1 MTGQQL
7 PVALSDLLPALAR
20 EIDGPRQA
28 ILAAEHHLTAILQ
41 SRPAAEGAA
50 QDLQSIDLALQ
61 ILNDLE
67 EFMMRLGDHVP
78 AGIQINAGPA
88 LNALKLE
95 RVAASL
101 GAALGRQG
109 AVGTHQPSVELF

>member
-1 MTGQQL
+1 MEQEL

-28 ILAAEHHLTAILQ
+28 ILAAEHHLTAVLQ
-41 SRPAAEGAA
+41 SRPAADGAA

-67 EFMMRLGDHVP
+67 GFMMRLGDHVP
-78 AGIQINAGPA
+78 TDVQIDAGPA
-88 LNALKLE
+88 FHALKLE

-109 AVGTHQPSVELF
+109 LACTPQPPVELF